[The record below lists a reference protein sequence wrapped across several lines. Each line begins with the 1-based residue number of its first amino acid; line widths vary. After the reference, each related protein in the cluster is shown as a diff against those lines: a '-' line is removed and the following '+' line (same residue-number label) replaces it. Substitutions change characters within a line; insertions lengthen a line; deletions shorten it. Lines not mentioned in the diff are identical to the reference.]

1 MLREL
6 ILMAS
11 VALGLGM
18 AVWGLTRPCPSL
30 EPHIGTSRLSGAY
43 GRVDDQIL
51 YCPSSYGCLVWAVVE
66 GRITVWTTDHAGAQR
81 IPETLDAAT
90 DFVVGLKTY

>member
-1 MLREL
+1 MRTL
-6 ILMAS
+6 ILVAS
-11 VALGLGM
+11 VALGLGI
-18 AVWGLTRPCPSL
+18 AAWGLTRSCPSL
-30 EPHIGTSRLSGAY
+30 EPHIGTPRLTTTY

-51 YCPSSYGCLVWAVVE
+51 YCPSPHGCLVWAVVE

-81 IPETLDAAT
+81 IPPALDNAT

>member
-1 MLREL
+1 MRSLL
-6 ILMAS
+6 LTCA

-18 AVWGLTRPCPSL
+18 SAWALIRPCPPL
-30 EPHIGTSRLSGAY
+30 KPHIGTPRLGGTY

-51 YCPSSYGCLVWAVVE
+51 YCPSPYGCLVWAVVG

-81 IPETLDAAT
+81 IPPALDNAT